1 MSGPSNNEIVTRLS
15 ELSRLLDA
23 KTSEIGRLDETAVR
37 AKSRHMV
44 TFAKAFLTGE
54 GSVDA
59 RKQSAV
65 LVCEREWLDAE
76 IAEQQVRAA
85 REAIRTLRD
94 QLDVGRSIG
103 AAVRSEFVATG
114 YGQQT

>member
-23 KTSEIGRLDETAVR
+23 KTTEIGRLDETAVR

-59 RKQSAV
+59 RKHQAV
-65 LVCEREWLDAE
+65 IDTQTAKLDTE
-76 IAEQQVRAA
+76 IADAKVRNG
-85 REAIRTLRD
+85 RTLITVLRT
-94 QLDVGRSIG
+94 QVEVGRSLG
-103 AAVRSEFVATG
+103 AGLRSEWAATP
-114 YGQQT
+114 